1 MTAPLTVASLFETL
15 HGRLGL
21 AWMAGQGARQRV
33 IRYQPGDDRSNV
45 SLVGHLNF
53 IHPHRIQLIGQT
65 EYNYLAGLRK
75 NSRKDAINQLFS
87 DNSDLIIV
95 CENVPLPDDLRQR
108 ADALP
113 LPMLG
118 SPLPS
123 QEIISHLQYFYGSL
137 FAQRITLH
145 GVYMEV
151 MGIGVLIT
159 GDPSV
164 GKSELALELVSRGHR
179 LIADDI
185 PEFARVAP
193 DVLNGTCPELLR
205 DFLEVRGL
213 GILNIRAMFGDSAIK
228 QNKYLR
234 LVIHLDKMSEEQIRG
249 IDRLHGNRRTREILG
264 IAVPEITLPVAPGR
278 NLAVMVEAA
287 ARTHILAL
295 KGYDAGQV
303 FVERHQRQ
311 IDQNSHD

>member
-1 MTAPLTVASLFETL
+1 MTTPLTVDALFETL
-15 HGRLGL
+15 HSKL
-21 AWMAGQGARQRV
+21 ALTWAAGMAGKRRI
-33 IRYQPGDDRSNV
+33 IRYLPGDEHNDV

-65 EYNYLAGLRK
+65 EFNYLQGQRK
-75 NSRKDAINQLFS
+75 NSRKDIITQLFS
-87 DNSDLIIV
+87 DHSDLVIL
-95 CENVPLPDDLRQR
+95 CEAQAIPDDIRQR
-108 ADALP
+108 ADATP
-113 LPMLG
+113 LPVFS

-123 QEIISHLQYFYGSL
+123 QEIINHLQHYYGSQ

-145 GVYMEV
+145 GVFMEV
-151 MGIGVLIT
+151 IGSGVLIT

-179 LIADDI
+179 LIADDS

-193 DVLNGTCPELLR
+193 DEISGTCPDLLR

-228 QNKYLR
+228 QSKYLR
-234 LVIHLDKMSEEQIRG
+234 LIIHLEKMGEEQITG
-249 IDRLHGNRRTREILG
+249 IDRLRGSRRTRDILG
-264 IAVPEITLPVAPGR
+264 VPISEVTLPVAPGR

-295 KGYDAGQV
+295 KGYDASQV
-303 FVERHQRQ
+303 FIERQQKQ
-311 IDQNSHD
+311 IEKNAQ

>member
-1 MTAPLTVASLFETL
+1 MTAPLTVAALYDTL
-15 HGRLGL
+15 LSRLAL
-21 AWMAGQGARQRV
+21 SWAAGQTGRQRT
-33 IRYQPGDDRSNV
+33 IRYETGDDRRNL

-65 EYNYLAGLRK
+65 EAAYLDGLRK
-75 NSRKDAINQLFS
+75 NSRKDAVNQLFG
-87 DNSDLIIV
+87 DESDLIIV
-95 CENVPLPDDLRQR
+95 CESQPLPDDLRQR

-113 LPMLG
+113 LPVLT

-137 FAQRITLH
+137 FAQRTSLH
-145 GVYMEV
+145 GVFMEV

-193 DVLNGTCPELLR
+193 DVISGSCPELLR

-228 QNKYLR
+228 QRKYLR
-234 LVIHLDKMSEEQIRG
+234 LVIHLDKMSEEQIKG
-249 IDRLHGNRRTREILG
+249 IDRLRGSRRTRDILG
-264 IAVPEITLPVAPGR
+264 IEIPEITLPVAPGR

-295 KGYDAGQV
+295 KGYDASEV
-303 FVERHQRQ
+303 FIERHQKQ
-311 IDQNSHD
+311 IEQNAQ

>member
-1 MTAPLTVASLFETL
+1 MTAPLTVATLFDSL
-15 HGRLGL
+15 HARLAL
-21 AWMAGQGARQRV
+21 SWAAGQSGRHRT
-33 IRYQPGDDRSNV
+33 IRYQAGDDRTNI

-53 IHPHRIQLIGQT
+53 IHPHRIQLIGKT
-65 EYNYLAGLRK
+65 ECNYLAGLRK
-75 NSRKDAINQLFS
+75 NSHKDAINQLLG

-95 CENVPLPDDLRQR
+95 SEDLPLPEDLRAR

-113 LPMLG
+113 LPVFR

-137 FAQRITLH
+137 FAERITLH
-145 GVYMEV
+145 GVFMEV

-185 PEFARVAP
+185 PEFARIAP
-193 DVLNGTCPELLR
+193 DVISGSCPELLR

-228 QNKYLR
+228 QSKYLR
-234 LVIHLDKMSEEQIRG
+234 LVIHLDKMTEDQIRG
-249 IDRLHGNRRTREILG
+249 IDRLRGNRLTREILG
-264 IAVPEITLPVAPGR
+264 IQIPEITLPVAPGR

-295 KGYDAGQV
+295 KGYDASQV
-303 FVERHQRQ
+303 FVERQQKQ
-311 IDQNSHD
+311 IEQNTP

>member
-1 MTAPLTVASLFETL
+1 MTTPLTVATLFDTL
-15 HGRLGL
+15 QAKL
-21 AWMAGQGARQRV
+21 ALSWVAGQNGRHRT
-33 IRYQPGDDRSNV
+33 IRYEPGDDRTNI

-53 IHPHRIQLIGQT
+53 IHPHRIQLIGET
-65 EYNYLAGLRK
+65 EHGYLTGLRK
-75 NSRKDAINQLFS
+75 NSRKDAINQLLN
-87 DNSDLIIV
+87 DDSDLIIV
-95 CENVPLPDDLRQR
+95 CDNLAPPDELRQR

-113 LPMLG
+113 MPVLS

-123 QEIISHLQYFYGSL
+123 QEIISHLQYFYGAM
-137 FAQRITLH
+137 FAQRTTLH
-145 GVYMEV
+145 GVFMEV

-193 DVLNGTCPELLR
+193 DVLSGSCPELLR

-213 GILNIRAMFGDSAIK
+213 GILNVRAMFGDSAIK
-228 QNKYLR
+228 QRKYLR

-249 IDRLHGNRRTREILG
+249 IDRLRGSQRTREILS
-264 IAVPEITLPVAPGR
+264 IHVPEITLPVAPGR

-287 ARTHILAL
+287 ARTHILAM
-295 KGYDAGQV
+295 KGYDASQV
-303 FVERHQRQ
+303 FIERQQKQ
-311 IDQNSHD
+311 IEQNT

>member
-1 MTAPLTVASLFETL
+1 MTAPLTVADLFDTL
-15 HGRLGL
+15 QARLAL
-21 AWMAGQGARQRV
+21 DWVAGQNGRRRT
-33 IRYQPGDDRSNV
+33 IRYQTGDDRSNI

-65 EYNYLAGLRK
+65 ELRYLDGLRS
-75 NSRKDAINQLFS
+75 NSRKDAIKQLFG
-87 DNSDLIIV
+87 DESDLIILS
-95 CENVPLPDDLRQR
+95 EGQPLPDDMRQR
-108 ADALP
+108 ADAAP
-113 LPMLG
+113 LPVLA

-137 FAQRITLH
+137 FAERMTLH
-145 GVYMEV
+145 GVFMEV

-193 DVLNGTCPELLR
+193 DVISGSCPELLR

-228 QNKYLR
+228 QRKYLR
-234 LVIHLDKMSEEQIRG
+234 LVIHMEKMNEAQLRG
-249 IDRLHGNRRTREILG
+249 IDRLHGSRRTREILG
-264 IAVPEITLPVAPGR
+264 IEIPEITLPVAPGR

-287 ARTHILAL
+287 ARTHILST

-303 FVERHQRQ
+303 FIERQQKQIEQNRQ
-311 IDQNSHD
+311 D

>member
-1 MTAPLTVASLFETL
+1 MTTPLTVATLFDTL
-15 HGRLGL
+15 QAKL
-21 AWMAGQGARQRV
+21 ALSWVAGQNGRHRT
-33 IRYQPGDDRSNV
+33 IRYEPGDDRTNI

-53 IHPHRIQLIGQT
+53 IHPHRIQLIGET
-65 EYNYLAGLRK
+65 EHGYLAGLRK
-75 NSRKDAINQLFS
+75 NSQKDAINQLLN
-87 DNSDLIIV
+87 DDSDLIII
-95 CENVPLPDDLRQR
+95 CDDLSPPEELRQR

-113 LPMLG
+113 MPVLS

-123 QEIISHLQYFYGSL
+123 QEIISHLQYFYGAM
-137 FAQRITLH
+137 FAQRMTLH
-145 GVYMEV
+145 GVFMEV

-193 DVLNGTCPELLR
+193 DVLSGSCPELLR

-213 GILNIRAMFGDSAIK
+213 GILNVRAMFGDSAIK
-228 QNKYLR
+228 QRKYLR

-249 IDRLHGNRRTREILG
+249 IDRLRGSQRTREILG
-264 IAVPEITLPVAPGR
+264 IHVPEITLPVAPGR

-287 ARTHILAL
+287 ARTHILAM
-295 KGYDAGQV
+295 KGYDASQV
-303 FVERHQRQ
+303 FVERQKKQ
-311 IDQNSHD
+311 IEQNIP